1 MLLLF
6 VAPQAAPASPG
17 FVNAALVV
25 GDLWAPLN
33 ARGPADAIFW
43 TEDQLYAWVD
53 EGVKRFA
60 RKHAAFVVY
69 DATITTSADV
79 ADYNLPAEHVVTFQ
93 ADLNG
98 KYLRARNVQEMDALD
113 AGWPTA
119 ASGEPKAFLEDKK
132 GLTELTLYP
141 APNVANESLA
151 VGLTMAK
158 QPDTISKAAGILA
171 APPVLRDYLLYYAL
185 AEARAAE
192 TNASMDEVAAW
203 YRQLVKQ
210 LDQVAEHLWSTH
222 GQ

>member
-17 FVNAALVV
+17 FINAALVV

-33 ARGPADAIFW
+33 ARGPADAVFW
-43 TEDQLYAWVD
+43 TEDQLYNWVD

-69 DATITTSADV
+69 DTTITTSPSV
-79 ADYNLPAEHVVTFQ
+79 ADYNLPADHVLTFQ

-98 KYLRARNVQEMDALD
+98 KYLRARNVQEMDSLD
-113 AGWPTA
+113 SQWPTA
-119 ASGEPKAFLEDKK
+119 AAGVPAAFLEDTK
-132 GLTELTLYP
+132 GLIRLTLYP
-141 APNVANESLA
+141 KPNVANQSLP

-158 QPDTISKAAGILA
+158 EPSEITKTSGILA
-171 APPVLRDYLLYYAL
+171 APPVIRDYFTFYAL
-185 AEARAAE
+185 AEARASE

-203 YRQLVKQ
+203 YRKLVDQ

>member
-6 VAPQAAPASPG
+6 VAPQPAPASPG
-17 FVNAALVV
+17 FINTALVV
-25 GDLWAPLN
+25 GDLWEPLN

-43 TEDQLYAWVD
+43 TEAQLYAWVD
-53 EGVKRFA
+53 EAVKRFA

-69 DATITTSADV
+69 DTTITTQAAV
-79 ADYNLPAEHVVTFQ
+79 ADYSLPSDHVCTFQ

-98 KYLRARNVQEMDALD
+98 KYLRARNVQEMDSLD
-113 AGWPTA
+113 SKWTTA
-119 ASGEPKAFLEDKK
+119 AAGVPQAFLEDRK
-132 GLTELTLYP
+132 GLTQLALYP
-141 APNVANESLA
+141 PPNVANESLA

-158 QPDTISKAAGILA
+158 QPATITQANGILA
-171 APPVLRDYLLYYAL
+171 APPVVREYLTFYAL

-192 TNASMDEVAAW
+192 TNASMDEIAAW
-203 YRQLVKQ
+203 YRSLVDQ